1 MPTIVGGGKL
11 RDPRRRTMRNSVSL
25 LTSTLS
31 RREREAAG
39 LPPSA
44 MARQWTTSSR
54 RLVRLALG
62 SAVSNRS
69 AKIRRSQ
76 AAMSQKKRRVRK
88 ISAIRTPAAGRSANR
103 LRYWLCTRLQTLP
116 HIGHR
121 QTLAETLFPIT
132 KPPSSLVA
140 LSTTNPRG
148 TSSATSNPC
157 IALIPSPNQ
166 SQTGASTSSKVSQP
180 PDWMQISPATGSLF
194 HEKRHPLP
202 PPVQIEFE
210 PSARP
215 IIRVAGAM
223 REWVADVAQA
233 PVRAAFLPRLPD
245 WPSLPP
251 LIWPLGFFRQN

>member
-121 QTLAETLFPIT
+121 QTLAETLIPIT

-180 PDWMQISPATGSLF
+180 PYSAQIWGPVSVIIDRYFDTEGTVRRRRRYDDAA
-194 HEKRHPLP
+194 RIPLQEIGMSVDGLIP
-202 PPVQIEFE
+202 KLVDHDPWAQ
-210 PSARP
+210 SRRP
-215 IIRVAGAM
+215 MDMIRQG
-223 REWVADVAQA
+223 
-233 PVRAAFLPRLPD
+233 
-245 WPSLPP
+245 
-251 LIWPLGFFRQN
+251 

>member
-121 QTLAETLFPIT
+121 QTLAETLIPIT

-166 SQTGASTSSKVSQP
+166 SQTGASTSSKVSQTLCMTP
-180 PDWMQISPATGSLF
+180 GGIALNKIARPTPEGNHRARIYRG
-194 HEKRHPLP
+194 
-202 PPVQIEFE
+202 
-210 PSARP
+210 SARQLP
-215 IIRVAGAM
+215 GLVGA
-223 REWVADVAQA
+223 AH
-233 PVRAAFLPRLPD
+233 P
-245 WPSLPP
+245 
-251 LIWPLGFFRQN
+251 